1 MTPNQVT
8 MIRIFLLPLIVF
20 FYLADFIPW
29 GKFIAVC
36 LFALAALT
44 DFIDGKMARKRNQV
58 TDLGKFLDTI
68 ADKLLITVALILVVA
83 DGTILAPWG
92 AIIAIIILCREFL
105 VTFLRQ
111 MAVNKGLVLAADNW
125 GKYKAFIQ
133 DLAIPA
139 FMLLAF
145 FNQYNFLTG
154 TLYEVYFWIC
164 WCLIIVATLLTIISA
179 INYFVKNR
187 WVFVDKEKIKSNTNK
202 NQEEQQNEI
211 TSAKSQEENN
221 QEM

>member
-8 MIRIFLLPLIVF
+8 SIRIFLLPFLAF

-29 GKFIAVC
+29 GKFIAFVI
-36 LFALAALT
+36 FIIAALT
-44 DFIDGKMARKRNQV
+44 DFIDGKLARKTGQI

-68 ADKLLITVALILVVA
+68 ADKLLITVALLLVVA

-92 AIIAIIILCREFL
+92 VIIATIILCREFL

-111 MAVNKGLVLAADNW
+111 VAVTKNKVLAADKW
-125 GKYKAFIQ
+125 GKYKAFFQ

-145 FNQYNFLTG
+145 FNQYNILGKELILYYIYLCYFLI
-154 TLYEVYFWIC
+154 FF
-164 WCLIIVATLLTIISA
+164 ATLLTIISG
-179 INYFVKNR
+179 INYFVKNAD
-187 WVFVDKEKIKSNTNK
+187 VFKENKKEKINQKEK
-202 NQEEQQNEI
+202 N
-211 TSAKSQEENN
+211 
-221 QEM
+221 

>member
-154 TLYEVYFWIC
+154 TLYEVYF
-164 WCLIIVATLLTIISA
+164 LDLLGVNHSCNA
-179 INYFVKNR
+179 
-187 WVFVDKEKIKSNTNK
+187 SNNHFSNK
-202 NQEEQQNEI
+202 LFC
-211 TSAKSQEENN
+211 
-221 QEM
+221 